1 MPRPQDHYA
10 KKAKAMG
17 YPARSVFKLKEIVE
31 RFHIIPPSPTIL
43 DIGAAPGSFS
53 LFLLEKV
60 GSTGRIIGVDLV
72 PHLKIPS
79 FPNYTY
85 ISGDI
90 FSNDIRQKLLDFGP
104 YDLIIS
110 DAAPA
115 TCGQKEVDAL
125 KSIALAECVLQIA
138 STSLKANGKMV
149 VKIFQGSGEQEF
161 LLLLRQTFKQVRG
174 FKPKASRSESFE
186 TYFICSELKSKELP
200 N

>member
-1 MPRPQDHYA
+1 MPRPQDHYG

-31 RFHIIPPSPTIL
+31 RFDIIPPSPTIL

-60 GSTGRIIGVDLV
+60 GPTGRIIGVDLALQ
-72 PHLKIPS
+72 LKIPS

-90 FSNDIRQKLLDFGP
+90 FSSEVRQKLKDLGP

-138 STSLKANGKMV
+138 FTNLKPNGKMV
-149 VKIFQGSGEQEF
+149 VKIFQGSGEKEF
-161 LLLLRQTFKQVRG
+161 ILLLRQTFKQVRG

-186 TYFICSELKSKELP
+186 TYFICSELKSKGAL
-200 N
+200 